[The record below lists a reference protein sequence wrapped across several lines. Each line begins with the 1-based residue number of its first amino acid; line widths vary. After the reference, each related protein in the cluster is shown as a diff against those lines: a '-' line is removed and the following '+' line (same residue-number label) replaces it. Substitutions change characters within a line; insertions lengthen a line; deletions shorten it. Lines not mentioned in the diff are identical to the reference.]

1 MKRNKGITMIALIVT
16 IIVLLL
22 LVGITINQL
31 NQTGVLEKTKTA
43 KQEQT
48 KAEIQEKIQLLLN
61 EYQIEKVNNNE
72 LTLIK
77 YFEGKKA

>member
-77 YFEGKKA
+77 KKKKKKA